1 MLQGALGRLIYS
13 RRGGTDISR
22 GSYLF
27 AYDGDGI
34 GGSRGGVGVGVGS
47 ANSPNTGGG
56 GGSNRVLTA

>member
-27 AYDGDGI
+27 AYDGDCV
-34 GGSRGGVGVGVGS
+34 GGSRGGVGLGVGVGS
-47 ANSPNTGGG
+47 ANNPSTGGG
-56 GGSNRVLTA
+56 GVAIGY